1 MFETS
6 QCFMCIL
13 YFAAEE
19 DFPVTGFWTFDG
31 LEMCVLRIVY
41 CDIVIVD
48 VQPLDYFIRHIHSF
62 A

>member
-1 MFETS
+1 MFETF

-13 YFAAEE
+13 YFAAEQ
-19 DFPVTGFWTFDG
+19 DFCVTGFWTFDG

-48 VQPLDYFIRHIHSF
+48 VW
-62 A
+62 